1 MVSAPVSFSTSV
13 LVKSCLVSASYDDNY
28 PPLTFSLNAS
38 FVRIKNISSV
48 HRPKIFDNGAIE
60 HDDNAWQTTMPLLNT
75 ARPSLAGF

>member
-13 LVKSCLVSASYDDNY
+13 LVKSCLVSASNGNY

-38 FVRIKNISSV
+38 FVRIKNISAV
-48 HRPKIFDNGAIE
+48 HRPKLFDNGAIE
-60 HDDNAWQTTMPLLNT
+60 HDDNAWQTTMALLNT